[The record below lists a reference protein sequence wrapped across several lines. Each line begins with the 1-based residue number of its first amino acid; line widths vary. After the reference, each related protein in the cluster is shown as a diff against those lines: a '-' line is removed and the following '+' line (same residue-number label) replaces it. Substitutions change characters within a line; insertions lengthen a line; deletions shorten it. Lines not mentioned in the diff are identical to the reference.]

1 MHHTT
6 SQLNHIIH
14 NSDDIDASALSSA
27 IRSLNLHIS
36 DHPKAKIPKIVKFFT
51 DDLSRLLEVNPEGTA
66 SINVGEAD
74 LDKVEA
80 YLTLQH
86 YAEGRSDRK
95 NPETGLVRPVSMVEM
110 SELAEMQDFD
120 DAMKQASN
128 KSLFM
133 ESSLGTEVTSASS
146 NDDDGN
152 GDDDGFLFYDDEE
165 DKKIG
170 GGVPFRVPVPSAE
183 VESCAMVPSLNPE
196 AELIS
201 ECAPE
206 PSGMMR
212 RSHSFAGLATSV
224 SVHSRQF
231 KPSFSAI
238 SEIPSGGPILR
249 ECTPPLPVERPFDP
263 TRRPSKSSM
272 KNSRSGSALCSVTD
286 LNTMNSSYSS
296 INMEATCN
304 MKRNVSF
311 SCLEIREYMTELG
324 DNPSCSSG
332 PPICL
337 SWDPTSSVSL
347 CFETYESNRPPRRR
361 KEQMQLPPSARF
373 WRLKRENGYTSR
385 ELIEA
390 TKAIQ
395 RIQKSRVKNSKNTML
410 VKVEEAWESA
420 GRKAKRLC
428 LLIVLCMP

>member
-1 MHHTT
+1 MQHPT
-6 SQLNHIIH
+6 SQLHHIIH
-14 NSDDIDASALSSA
+14 DSKDLDASALSSA
-27 IRSLNLHIS
+27 VRSLNLHIP
-36 DHPKAKIPKIVKFFT
+36 DHPKDRPPKTVKLFN
-51 DDLSRLLEVNPEGTA
+51 DDPPKLPEVNPEGTA
-66 SINVGEAD
+66 SKNMDEAD

-80 YLTLQH
+80 YLALQH
-86 YAEGRSDRK
+86 YAEGRSERIKTQAD
-95 NPETGLVRPVSMVEM
+95 LVRPVSMVEM

-120 DAMKQASN
+120 DAMKQAFN
-128 KSLFM
+128 KSYT
-133 ESSLGTEVTSASS
+133 SLGTEVTNTSS
-146 NDDDGN
+146 DDDDGS
-152 GDDDGFLFYDDEE
+152 GEDDGFLFYDDEE
-165 DKKIG
+165 DEKMG
-170 GGVPFRVPVPSAE
+170 GDVPFNVPVPSAE
-183 VESCAMVPSLNPE
+183 VEGSATVPSLDPE

-212 RSHSFAGLATSV
+212 RFHSFAGLATSA

-231 KPSFSAI
+231 KPSFGAI
-238 SEIPSGGPILR
+238 SEVSFGGPILR

-272 KNSRSGSALCSVTD
+272 KNSGSGSALCSVKD
-286 LNTMNSSYSS
+286 LNSMNSSCSS

-311 SCLEIREYMTELG
+311 SSLEIREYMTELG

-337 SWDPTSSVSL
+337 TGDPTSSVSL

-373 WRLKRENGYTSR
+373 WRLKQENGYTSR